1 MKKLILITVVFLS
14 TSLWAETKEIYCEL
28 NGFSEFL
35 GRGSEVST
43 LPLKV
48 TIGISLSKNSY
59 GIEELDYVKFRQEGI
74 QTPLYTDKSE
84 FSSSIDYRKIYLKYF
99 LDEKEPHPISNLNSR
114 VYEIEIELNRLTGK
128 AFLDG
133 DIQGI
138 LIDSNSKTTFLRD
151 FLDADGDCL
160 IATERKF

>member
-1 MKKLILITVVFLS
+1 MKKLLILTSLLIS
-14 TSLWAETKEIYCEL
+14 GSLWAETKEIYCEL
-28 NGFSEFL
+28 NGFSKYLE
-35 GRGSEVST
+35 RGSVVST

-48 TIGISLSKNSY
+48 TIEISLSKNSY
-59 GIEELDYVKFRQEGI
+59 GNEELDYVQFRQEGI
-74 QTPLYTDKSE
+74 QTPLYTGKSE

-99 LDEKEPHPISNLNSR
+99 LDEKERHPIRNLNTR

-160 IATERKF
+160 IATEREF